1 MAEQRKGWDAQA
13 IVALDPRTKLY
24 QLLAGNIA
32 LFMAPSL
39 LYEAVLV
46 VFIVVLGVLSGAR
59 RFTLK
64 MAVVYAGLMLLHLIG
79 LHLLTGGVQIAIV
92 TFTVFLRKIFP
103 CAMLGGIL
111 VSTTRVNVFMAAMH
125 RIHLPKAMIIPMTV
139 MVRYIPVVRE
149 DWAYISDAMRMR
161 DVAPTLKSLLVHPA
175 RTVECIYVPM
185 MMAALKVAD
194 ELSAAAV
201 TRGLENPRPRSC
213 LQEIHFTIA
222 DGVVAAVFTAFMVMA
237 LVGKL
242 KGGAA

>member
-1 MAEQRKGWDAQA
+1 MGCPGDRRAGPTHEIVSAAGRKILRCLW
-13 IVALDPRTKLY
+13 RRRC
-24 QLLAGNIA
+24 
-32 LFMAPSL
+32 FMRRCWLSSL
-39 LYEAVLV
+39 SSWGCFPAHGDL
-46 VFIVVLGVLSGAR
+46 R
-59 RFTLK
+59 LK
-64 MAVVYAGLMLLHLIG
+64 MAIVYAGLMLLHLIG

-201 TRGLENPRPRSC
+201 TRGLVKSTTTQLSAGDSFYYCRWR
-213 LQEIHFTIA
+213 
-222 DGVVAAVFTAFMVMA
+222 
-237 LVGKL
+237 
-242 KGGAA
+242 GGSSVYCVLW